1 MVNKDIR
8 SKKAIVIMS
17 SSSSSSSTSSSL
29 LVKKRNRNE
38 DDNNNNDDNDD
49 NDNNMV
55 DKRKTPGHGGIF
67 VYKNPR
73 RMGIQK
79 SAVCLL
85 AALQGQYVT
94 VELKNDSEVYGKID
108 IVDGRMNIEMSDVK
122 LKVSSSS
129 SLENYN
135 NYALNGN
142 LIRYVHIPRSIDIKE
157 SVKVCYY
164 YYYHYDHQ
172 H

>member
-1 MVNKDIR
+1 
-8 SKKAIVIMS
+8 MS
-17 SSSSSSSTSSSL
+17 SSSSSSS
-29 LVKKRNRNE
+29 LVKKRSRNE
-38 DDNNNNDDNDD
+38 DDNTSTNNNEDDD
-49 NDNNMV
+49 NMV

-79 SAVCLL
+79 STVCLL

-108 IVDGRMNIEMSDVK
+108 VVDSRMNIEMSDVK
-122 LKVSSSS
+122 LKLSSSS
-129 SLENYN
+129 SLESYN

-157 SVKVCYY
+157 SVKVYIIIY
-164 YYYHYDHQ
+164 NHH

>member
-1 MVNKDIR
+1 
-8 SKKAIVIMS
+8 MS
-17 SSSSSSSTSSSL
+17 SSSS
-29 LVKKRNRNE
+29 LVKKRSRNE
-38 DDNNNNDDNDD
+38 DDNTTTSNNEDDD
-49 NDNNMV
+49 NMV

-108 IVDGRMNIEMSDVK
+108 IVDSRMNIEMSDVK
-122 LKVSSSS
+122 LKLSSSSS
-129 SLENYN
+129 SLESYN

-157 SVKVCYY
+157 SVKVYIIIIIIIIINSYY
-164 YYYHYDHQ
+164 Y
-172 H
+172 

>member
-1 MVNKDIR
+1 
-8 SKKAIVIMS
+8 MS
-17 SSSSSSSTSSSL
+17 SSSSSSSL
-29 LVKKRNRNE
+29 IVKKRTRNE
-38 DDNNNNDDNDD
+38 DDNNNDDNNNDD
-49 NDNNMV
+49 MV
-55 DKRKTPGHGGIF
+55 DKRKTPGHGGTI

-108 IVDGRMNIEMSDVK
+108 LVDSRMNIEMSDVK
-122 LKVSSSS
+122 LKLSSS
-129 SLENYN
+129 SLSSENYN
-135 NYALNGN
+135 SYALNGN

-157 SVKVCYY
+157 SVKVYIIIIITIIIIIILL
-164 YYYHYDHQ
+164 
-172 H
+172 